1 MCRVYPCLPPVLR
14 TIRSMD
20 MQGIRLSI
28 TSSLDVQG
36 VCLSN
41 SMDLQGASL
50 STTSSM
56 DVQGICLF
64 ITSNLDVQGVCLST
78 ISSVDMQAVPLK
90 TFIQFFETP
99 KCQTFRERSVFYW
112 TEKEHRCRNQ
122 SGTGRREP
130 SLALKCLGT
139 GLRCWMTE
147 C

>member
-1 MCRVYPCLPPVLR
+1 
-14 TIRSMD
+14 
-20 MQGIRLSI
+20 
-28 TSSLDVQG
+28 
-36 VCLSN
+36 
-41 SMDLQGASL
+41 
-50 STTSSM
+50 
-56 DVQGICLF
+56 
-64 ITSNLDVQGVCLST
+64 
-78 ISSVDMQAVPLK
+78 MQAVPLK

-147 C
+147 CWCRLYHPRCWCSALIPVINNHNGRSSVGQINWRTFLAF